1 MDKSQSPYKGFNSF
15 ERQVVAV
22 KKQRL
27 NPPIRGSIVIRYKYC
42 WYTYCLN
49 PPIRGSIGSLNYE
62 TTEEKTS
69 QSPYKGFNSQINNR

>member
-42 WYTYCLN
+42 
-49 PPIRGSIGSLNYE
+49 
-62 TTEEKTS
+62 
-69 QSPYKGFNSQINNR
+69 